1 MAVPFPRP
9 SLMGV
14 ADYLGLA
21 VGLSVG
27 FAVFTPIAGVIQERL
42 ARKE

>member
-1 MAVPFPRP
+1 MAIPFPRP
-9 SLMGV
+9 SVMGI

-21 VGLSVG
+21 VGLAVG
-27 FAVFTPIAGVIQERL
+27 FAVFTPIAGEIQSRL